1 MTDFDDEQRLKD
13 AEQNQKLAAERQ
25 RDDLKHVMSSVQG
38 RRHIWRLLSNAGV
51 FALSFTGD
59 NASTNFNEGRRS
71 EGLRLFNEVMTHC
84 PDLYLTMA
92 NEASEDQD
100 NQLPHNEAL

>member
-1 MTDFDDEQRLKD
+1 MTDLDDEQRLKD
-13 AEQNQKLAAERQ
+13 AEQTQKLAVERQ

-38 RRHIWRLLSNAGV
+38 RRLIWLLLSNAGV

-59 NASTNFNEGRRS
+59 NAATNFNEGRRS

-92 NEASEDQD
+92 NEARED
-100 NQLPHNEAL
+100 EEKA

>member
-38 RRHIWRLLSNAGV
+38 RRLIWLLLNNAGV
-51 FALSFTGD
+51 FSLSFTGD
-59 NASTNFNEGRRS
+59 NASTNFNEGRRN

-92 NEASEDQD
+92 NEARED
-100 NQLPHNEAL
+100 EEKS

>member
-13 AEQNQKLAAERQ
+13 AEQKQKLASERQ
-25 RDDLKHVMSSVQG
+25 RDDLIHVMSSVQG
-38 RRHIWRLLSNAGV
+38 RRLIWLLLSKAGV
-51 FALSFTGD
+51 FSLSFTGD

>member
-13 AEQNQKLAAERQ
+13 AEQDQKLAAERQ